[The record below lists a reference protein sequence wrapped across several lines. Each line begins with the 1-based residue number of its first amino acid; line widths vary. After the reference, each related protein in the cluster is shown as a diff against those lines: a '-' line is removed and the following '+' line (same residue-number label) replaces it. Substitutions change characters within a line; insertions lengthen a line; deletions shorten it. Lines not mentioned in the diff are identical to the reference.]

1 MVFHDS
7 ILQIQEELNYHQQQ
21 QEKLEQELYKLKC
34 YEESAAQA
42 FDHVRET
49 IEQIEDPKCL
59 ELFKESLLSLFP
71 ATYASQEVETDD
83 PIYLEEAV
91 QDQTP
96 APDDRRAAHEPV
108 SIVSIT
114 TEENT
119 NTKKPICNLL
129 EIPSDVVY
137 DKELKIAYCKSRNK
151 ARSDNYGYY
160 LTKRYN
166 IATKYKVSTKP
177 TIVDSKYQLELYGI
191 SLQDAAH
198 LAKFNLLKEIDD
210 KENRELL
217 EHWADRKIVL
227 PPAYTPTPKPTPLDE
242 INIGDQVHRGRPQDL
257 YEVTGKIEKN
267 GEWFGEVVCLQH
279 SEFKNLEGQ
288 TFHFKEIYL
297 VQKNDVIPF

>member
-71 ATYASQEVETDD
+71 AAPNGS
-83 PIYLEEAV
+83 EAHEPGSATLRL
-91 QDQTP
+91 DEAT
-96 APDDRRAAHEPV
+96 HEPV
-108 SIVSIT
+108 SIASIT
-114 TEENT
+114 TEEDT
-119 NTKKPICNLL
+119 NTKEPVCNLL
-129 EIPSDVVY
+129 EIPSDVMY

-151 ARSDNYGYY
+151 ARSDSYGYY
-160 LTKRYN
+160 LTKQYN

-257 YEVTGKIEKN
+257 YEVTGKLEKN